1 MYIKLTKIYDETL
14 YGKYAGKTIEGDKLP
29 NGGNWKKSF
38 FANQK
43 ELVQKLTDFSVGDEV
58 NVVLQHVKDKIYNI
72 VDIKELTD
80 EDRAKIAGEGSK
92 GGGSSAN
99 AAAPAGGFA
108 RRADGGSRGDDT
120 NRSAALYFVKD
131 LVMAT
136 KADAKLKKMTGAEL
150 LDEMLALS
158 DIAYAY
164 IKDGLF
170 PAPADGMVPNRDAAL
185 DPPDEE

>member
-1 MYIKLTKIYDETL
+1 MFIKLTKIYDETL

-29 NGGNWKKSF
+29 SGGNWKKSF

-43 ELVQKLTDFSVGDEV
+43 DLVQKLTDFSVGDEV

-72 VDIKELTD
+72 VDFKEITD
-80 EDRAKIAGEGSK
+80 EDRAKMAEGSGGGK
-92 GGGSSAN
+92 KPAAAGGGSTYT
-99 AAAPAGGFA
+99 A

-131 LVMAT
+131 LVMIT
-136 KADAKLKKMTGAEL
+136 KTDAKLKKMSSADL

-158 DIAYAY
+158 DVAYAY

-170 PAPADGMVPNRDAAL
+170 PAPVDGMVPNRDEAL
-185 DPPDEE
+185 DPPDED

>member
-72 VDIKELTD
+72 VDLKELTD
-80 EDRAKIAGEGSK
+80 EDRAKMA
-92 GGGSSAN
+92 GGSQ
-99 AAAPAGGFA
+99 AGGYAKNTGGTFAGGA

-131 LVMAT
+131 LVLMT
-136 KADAKLKKMTGAEL
+136 KTDAKIKKMTGSEL

-170 PAPADGMVPNRDAAL
+170 PPPVDGMVPNRDDAL
-185 DPPDEE
+185 DPPKDE